1 MSYYSDESGGMYT
14 LKDKVS
20 TRFGRHHKD
29 ETSVSKINSLIG
41 AIGAVPRV
49 LRALASFAS
58 TVSGCMK
65 VALSLSLPGMEAG
78 QSLRASCPPV
88 AISLSLSLLPLSQKG
103 LTVVN
108 PRAMSRTG
116 SYCTERRENEERT
129 ESN

>member
-1 MSYYSDESGGMYT
+1 MYT

-65 VALSLSLPGMEAG
+65 VALSLSLPPGHG
-78 QSLRASCPPV
+78 GWSKPPG
-88 AISLSLSLLPLSQKG
+88 IMPTRCYLSLSLLPLSQKG

-108 PRAMSRTG
+108 PRAMSRIG

>member
-65 VALSLSLPGMEAG
+65 VALSLSL
-78 QSLRASCPPV
+78 SRAWRLVKASGHHAHPLL
-88 AISLSLSLLPLSQKG
+88 SLSLSLFFRS
-103 LTVVN
+103 
-108 PRAMSRTG
+108 A
-116 SYCTERRENEERT
+116 RRV
-129 ESN
+129 

>member
-65 VALSLSLPGMEAG
+65 VALSLSLSLPGMEAG

-88 AISLSLSLLPLSQKG
+88 AISLSLSSSAQPEG
-103 LTVVN
+103 FN
-108 PRAMSRTG
+108 CR
-116 SYCTERRENEERT
+116 
-129 ESN
+129 